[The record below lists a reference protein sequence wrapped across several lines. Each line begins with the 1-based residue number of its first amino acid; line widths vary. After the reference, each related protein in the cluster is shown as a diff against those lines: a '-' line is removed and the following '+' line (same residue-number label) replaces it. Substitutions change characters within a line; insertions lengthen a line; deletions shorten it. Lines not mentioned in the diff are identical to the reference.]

1 MPARTPAPILETI
14 TSAIPKA
21 FEQAQNSSAN
31 HQKNFVALHKLHF
44 EAAAKTETV
53 RGGDGVKLVGERAF
67 EDCFVDMVNRVL
79 VVKKGTGV
87 ADRAVKF
94 VAGYIKFLN
103 AKATEERLKQ
113 EEGEDNDDESTATRF
128 TYRLLK
134 HFLKGFEAKD
144 KNVRYRVVCFVAEV
158 ISHLGEL
165 DEDIYN
171 TLRTALLERVRDKE
185 SFIRVQAVAAL
196 AKICGSED
204 LGELAEDEQ
213 TATEV
218 LEDLL
223 AHDPSADVRRAAL
236 LNIPITVD
244 TLPTVLAR
252 TRDIDTTVRRL
263 VYGNILLAHA
273 EPPDGALP
281 GAAHP
286 RALTIAQRE
295 LIVRNGLGD
304 REPAVRA
311 AAGKLVGAWVDA
323 VGVGTKKGAVLED
336 VLAFLG
342 TFDLRESAVVED
354 ALLGVF
360 VTRVDVFDALE
371 FDEDFWRGLT
381 PEKAFLVRVFVDHC
395 VSTKETTRLEKVLPV
410 VTAHAFRIQ
419 EAYNT
424 LLDVL
429 DGTEG
434 TGDDEAIDEHEFI
447 LAELLRLALNLDYAD
462 EIGRRRLEQ
471 FVRHMISQEALPSG
485 LVTRCLDV
493 LRTLSS
499 SERDLIRIVVEVV
512 HELRDANDDD
522 EVINELINDDDDT
535 TIDGPTTAAPRAP
548 RGSKSHAEMTAVER
562 ERADAMDVRC
572 LDLCIGMLERV
583 NGTFEENSTLE
594 GILGELIVPAVK
606 RKELVLREKGLVCLG
621 LCCLITR
628 RMALN
633 SFQLF
638 LSQVQTAPE
647 VLKLRV
653 LQVVFDVLM
662 VHEGDFLANA
672 SVGGG
677 RVIEFLLQVLGN
689 EESDK
694 VQALIC
700 TGFAKLMLSGMISD
714 ERVLSS
720 LALIYLSPDTA
731 ENQELRQC
739 LSYFFPAFSYSSPTH
754 QRLMQE
760 IFLPVFDQLSKGR
773 RGLDEGQEMVSSAQ
787 VCAMFVDWT
796 DPQKAVSIEALGQTA
811 DQMVHMDMAAAILRG
826 LFSKDIPRDDKK
838 VLCQALAKLYLPA
851 ETADDDKVRTLKLLV
866 DNLRTRRPPREASA
880 LAALAKFDTALSKR
894 FEKQLEDFDEAEYRQ
909 LESLRELFEF
919 LDDIVPLD
927 EDEDEEDEAPS
938 TKKRGARKRRSE
950 SVTTNPTSADEE
962 ARTPPRGKG
971 GKARSKRRRTSQSD
985 EDNEHD
991 EEASPPPSV
1000 VPTRTMPRRAAT
1012 KKVDM
1017 TPIRLEGDDDEDR
1030 ENDVDQNNDDEDEE
1044 STPVPRSKRRAAA
1057 EPVRNGMKSRSG
1069 RQEEEQND
1077 DDDDDDD
1084 DEASEPADSI
1094 LGSETEGEETN
1105 EVDGLLDE

>member
-1 MPARTPAPILETI
+1 MCDNILG
-14 TSAIPKA
+14 KDLK
-21 FEQAQNSSAN
+21 FAQNSAN
-31 HQKNFVALHKLHF
+31 NQKSFVVLHKHRF
-44 EAAAKTETV
+44 KAAAKTQTV
-53 RGGDGVKLVGERAF
+53 RG
-67 EDCFVDMVNRVL
+67 DCFVDTVNRVL
-79 VVKKGTGV
+79 VVKKGTGF
-87 ADRAVKF
+87 ADRAIKF

-103 AKATEERLKQ
+103 TKGRLKQ
-113 EEGEDNDDESTATRF
+113 EEGEDNDDGTTATRF

-134 HFLKGFEAKD
+134 YFLKGFEAKD

-165 DEDIYN
+165 DENIYN

-223 AHDPSADVRRAAL
+223 THDPSADVRCAAL

-244 TLPTVLAR
+244 TLPAVLAR

-263 VYGNILLAHA
+263 VCGNILLAHV

-281 GAAHP
+281 DAAHS

-295 LIVRNGLGD
+295 LIVRNGLAD

-311 AAGKLVGAWVDA
+311 TAGKLVGAWVDA

-354 ALLGVF
+354 ALLSVF

-395 VSTKETTRLEKVLPV
+395 VSTKETTRLEMVLPV
-410 VTAHAFRIQ
+410 

-429 DGTEG
+429 DEAEG
-434 TGDDEAIDEHEFI
+434 TGEDDEAIDEHEFI
-447 LAELLRLALNLDYAD
+447 LAELLRLAFDYAN

-471 FVRHMISQEALPSG
+471 FVRHMLSQEALPSG
-485 LVTRCLDV
+485 LVTRRLDV

-535 TIDGPTTAAPRAP
+535 TIDGPTTVAPRAP
-548 RGSKSHAEMTAVER
+548 RGPKSHAETTAVER

-606 RKELVLREKGLVCLG
+606 RKELVPREKGLVCLG

-731 ENQELRQC
+731 DNQRLRQC

-773 RGLDEGQEMVSSAQ
+773 RGLDEGQEMVSSAR

-796 DPQKAVSIEALGQTA
+796 NPQKAVCI
-811 DQMVHMDMAAAILRG
+811 
-826 LFSKDIPRDDKK
+826 KDIPRDDKK
-838 VLCQALAKLYLPA
+838 VLCQSLAKLYLPP

-866 DNLRTRRPPREASA
+866 DNLRTRRPLREASA
-880 LAALAKFDTALSKR
+880 LAALAKFDNALSKR

-919 LDDIVPLD
+919 LDGIAPLD

-950 SVTTNPTSADEE
+950 SVTTNATSADEE

-971 GKARSKRRRTSQSD
+971 GKARSNTTRRRP
-985 EDNEHD
+985 
-991 EEASPPPSV
+991 PPPSV

-1017 TPIRLEGDDDEDR
+1017 TPIRLEGDDDEDG
-1030 ENDVDQNNDDEDEE
+1030 ENDVDQNNDDEDDE
-1044 STPVPRSKRRAAA
+1044 STPVPRSKRRVAA
-1057 EPVRNGMKSRSG
+1057 R
-1069 RQEEEQND
+1069 EEEDDEQD
-1077 DDDDDDD
+1077 DDDDDG

>member
-31 HQKNFVALHKLHF
+31 HQKTLSPSTSFTLRRLPRQRRFAGAMASNSSGNAHSKI
-44 EAAAKTETV
+44 ASY
-53 RGGDGVKLVGERAF
+53 
-67 EDCFVDMVNRVL
+67 MVNRVL

-103 AKATEERLKQ
+103 AKAAEERLKQ

-144 KNVRYRVVCFVAEV
+144 KNV

-165 DEDIYN
+165 EYVFFLFRRVFISSFVSEDIYN
-171 TLRTALLERVRDKE
+171 TLRTALLER
-185 SFIRVQAVAAL
+185 AVAAL

-204 LGELAEDEQ
+204 LGELAETNKPLQ
-213 TATEV
+213 RCLRTSSPT
-218 LEDLL
+218 
-223 AHDPSADVRRAAL
+223 
-236 LNIPITVD
+236 
-244 TLPTVLAR
+244 TLPHTPTVLAR
-252 TRDIDTTVRRL
+252 TRHRYDSTQI

-304 REPAVRA
+304 REPTR
-311 AAGKLVGAWVDA
+311 G
-323 VGVGTKKGAVLED
+323 
-336 VLAFLG
+336 
-342 TFDLRESAVVED
+342 VED
-354 ALLGVF
+354 ALLSVF

-371 FDEDFWRGLT
+371 FDAPEYCLRNAEDFWRGLT

-395 VSTKETTRLEKVLPV
+395 VTTKETTRLEKVLPV

-429 DGTEG
+429 DGAEG
-434 TGDDEAIDEHEFI
+434 PGGDDEAIDEHEFI
-447 LAELLRLALNLDYAD
+447 LAELLRLALNLDMLMKLAD
-462 EIGRRRLEQ
+462 GGWSNSTYDIAGGSS
-471 FVRHMISQEALPSG
+471 FG

-535 TIDGPTTAAPRAP
+535 TIDGPTTAAPCPTRSQVPRRDDSRGTGAGGCDGRA
-548 RGSKSHAEMTAVER
+548 
-562 ERADAMDVRC
+562 
-572 LDLCIGMLERV
+572 
-583 NGTFEENSTLE
+583 
-594 GILGELIVPAVK
+594 
-606 RKELVLREKGLVCLG
+606 VCLG

-694 VQALIC
+694 VQALMHRIREAHAIGNDFRR
-700 TGFAKLMLSGMISD
+700 TGPFQPSVDIP
-714 ERVLSS
+714 
-720 LALIYLSPDTA
+720 SPDTA

-760 IFLPVFDQLSKGR
+760 TRKKPYASKPLVR
-773 RGLDEGQEMVSSAQ
+773 LQTRWSI
-787 VCAMFVDWT
+787 WT
-796 DPQKAVSIEALGQTA
+796 WPPHPPRALQQGC
-811 DQMVHMDMAAAILRG
+811 
-826 LFSKDIPRDDKK
+826 PRDDKK
-838 VLCQALAKLYLPA
+838 VLCQALAKLYLPP
-851 ETADDDKVRTLKLLV
+851 ETADDDK
-866 DNLRTRRPPREASA
+866 ASA
-880 LAALAKFDTALSKR
+880 LAALSKFDNALSKR
-894 FEKQLEDFDEAEYRQ
+894 FEKQLEDFDELSTASSSPFGSSSSFWTISCR
-909 LESLRELFEF
+909 SKKMRTRRRGAF
-919 LDDIVPLD
+919 D
-927 EDEDEEDEAPS
+927 E
-938 TKKRGARKRRSE
+938 KRGARKRRSE
-950 SVTTNPTSADEE
+950 SVTTDATSADEE

-985 EDNEHD
+985 ED
-991 EEASPPPSV
+991 EETTRRLPQPFRGSH
-1000 VPTRTMPRRAAT
+1000 RTMPRRAAT

-1017 TPIRLEGDDDEDR
+1017 TPIRLEGDDDEDG
-1030 ENDVDQNNDDEDEE
+1030 ENM
-1044 STPVPRSKRRAAA
+1044 STKTTTMRTTSPRPFLVPSVVPLLAI
-1057 EPVRNGMKSRSG
+1057 S
-1069 RQEEEQND
+1069 RQEEEDEQN
-1077 DDDDDDD
+1077 DDDDDD

-1094 LGSETEGEETN
+1094 WVLKRKGRRQMRWMGCWTTRSSATGT
-1105 EVDGLLDE
+1105 

>member
-1 MPARTPAPILETI
+1 MPARTQVPILETI
-14 TSAIPKA
+14 SAAIPKA
-21 FEQAQNSSAN
+21 FDQAQNSSAN
-31 HQKNFVALHKLHF
+31 HQKNFVALYKLHL
-44 EAAAKTETV
+44 EAAAKTESV
-53 RGGDGVKLVGERAF
+53 RGGDALKLVGERAF
-67 EDCFVDMVNRVL
+67 EDCFLDMVNRVL

-103 AKATEERLKQ
+103 AKAAEERTKQ
-113 EEGEDNDDESTATRF
+113 EEGGDDDDESTATRF

-134 HFLKGFEAKD
+134 HFLKGFQAKD

-165 DEDIYN
+165 DEDVYN
-171 TLRTALLERVRDKE
+171 SLRSALMERVRDKE
-185 SFIRVQAVAAL
+185 PFIRVQAVAAL

-236 LNIPITVD
+236 LNIPITVE
-244 TLPTVLAR
+244 TIPSVLAR

-263 VYGNILLAHA
+263 VYGNILLTHA
-273 EPPDGALP
+273 EPPDGAMP

-295 LIVRNGLGD
+295 QIVRNGLGD

-323 VGVGTKKGAVLED
+323 VSVGTKKGAVLED

-342 TFDLRESAVVED
+342 TFDRRESAVVED
-354 ALLGVF
+354 ALLSVF

-371 FDEDFWRGLT
+371 FDEEFWRGLT
-381 PEKAFLVRVFVDHC
+381 PEKAFLIRVFVDHC
-395 VSTKETTRLEKVLPV
+395 VSTKDNTRLEKVLPV
-410 VTAHAFRIQ
+410 VTTHAFRIQ

-429 DGTEG
+429 EG
-434 TGDDEAIDEHEFI
+434 AETGEEDAAVDEHEFI

-499 SERDLIRIVVEVV
+499 SERDLIRVVVEVV

-535 TIDGPTTAAPRAP
+535 AIDGPTTGAPRAP
-548 RGSKSHAEMTAVER
+548 RDAKTHAEMTAGER

-606 RKELVLREKGLVCLG
+606 RKELILREKGLVCLG
-621 LCCLITR
+621 LCCLIAR

-689 EESDK
+689 EDSDK

-700 TGFAKLMLSGMISD
+700 AGFAKLMLSGMISD

-739 LSYFFPAFSYSSPTH
+739 LSYFFPAYSYSSPTH

-760 IFLPVFDQLSKGR
+760 IFLPVLDQLSKAR
-773 RGLDEGQEMVSSAQ
+773 RELDDGQEMVSSAQ

-796 DPQKAVSIEALGQTA
+796 DPQKAICIEALGQTP
-811 DQMVHMDMAAAILRG
+811 DPMVHMDVAAAMLRT
-826 LFSKDIPRDDKK
+826 LFGKDIARDDKK
-838 VLCQALAKLYLPA
+838 VLCQALGKLYLPP

-866 DNLRTRRPPREASA
+866 QNLRTRRPPREASA
-880 LAALAKFDTALSKR
+880 QAALAKFDTALSKR

-927 EDEDEEDEAPS
+927 EDEDEEDEP
-938 TKKRGARKRRSE
+938 KKRGVRKRRSE
-950 SVTTNPTSADEE
+950 SVTTDTTSADEGV
-962 ARTPPRGKG
+962 RTPPRGKG
-971 GKARSKRRRTSQSD
+971 GKARSKYGFPRFYG
-985 EDNEHD
+985 EDMLSYFFFTDDVGRHNRMKMM
-991 EEASPPPSV
+991 
-1000 VPTRTMPRRAAT
+1000 RTMKECHHLRPWFFAVGLRR
-1012 KKVDM
+1012 
-1017 TPIRLEGDDDEDR
+1017 
-1030 ENDVDQNNDDEDEE
+1030 
-1044 STPVPRSKRRAAA
+1044 
-1057 EPVRNGMKSRSG
+1057 
-1069 RQEEEQND
+1069 
-1077 DDDDDDD
+1077 
-1084 DEASEPADSI
+1084 SI
-1094 LGSETEGEETN
+1094 
-1105 EVDGLLDE
+1105 

>member
-21 FEQAQNSSAN
+21 LEQAQNSSAN
-31 HQKNFVALHKLHF
+31 HQKNFVALYKLHL

-67 EDCFVDMVNRVL
+67 EDCFIDMVNRVL

-103 AKATEERLKQ
+103 AKERLKQ
-113 EEGEDNDDESTATRF
+113 EEGGDNDDETTATRF

-171 TLRTALLERVRDKE
+171 TLRTALLGRVRDKE

-236 LNIPITVD
+236 LNIPITVE

-273 EPPDGALP
+273 ELPDGAMP

-295 LIVRNGLGD
+295 LI
-304 REPAVRA
+304 AVRA

-323 VGVGTKKGAVLED
+323 VSVGTKKGAVLED

-354 ALLGVF
+354 ALLSVF

-429 DGTEG
+429 EG
-434 TGDDEAIDEHEFI
+434 AEETGGDDEAVDEHEFV

-499 SERDLIRIVVEVV
+499 SERDLIRVVVEVV

-522 EVINELINDDDDT
+522 EVI
-535 TIDGPTTAAPRAP
+535 
-548 RGSKSHAEMTAVER
+548 SHAEMTAVER

-583 NGTFEENSTLE
+583 NGVGRHLLPTTFEENSTLE

-606 RKELVLREKGLVCLG
+606 RKELILREKGLVCLG
-621 LCCLITR
+621 LCCLIAR

-739 LSYFFPAFSYSSPTH
+739 LSYFFPAYGYSSPTH

-773 RGLDEGQEMVSSAQ
+773 RELDEGQEMVSSAQ

-796 DPQKAVSIEALGQTA
+796 DPQKAVCIEALGQTA
-811 DQMVHMDMAAAILRG
+811 DQMIHMDMAAAILRT
-826 LFSKDIPRDDKK
+826 LFSKDILRDDKK
-838 VLCQALAKLYLPA
+838 VLCQALGKLYLPP
-851 ETADDDKVRTLKLLV
+851 ETGDDDKVRTLKLLV
-866 DNLRTRRPPREASA
+866 ENLRTRRPPREASA
-880 LAALAKFDTALSKR
+880 LAALVKFDNALSKR

-950 SVTTNPTSADEE
+950 SVTTDATSADEG

-971 GKARSKRRRTSQSD
+971 GKARSKYGPTRYRVRRNIRRRTSQSD
-985 EDNEHD
+985 EDDGDD
-991 EEASPPPSV
+991 EEASPPPTV

-1017 TPIRLEGDDDEDR
+1017 TPIRLEGDDDEDER
-1030 ENDVDQNNDDEDEE
+1030 NDDDENNEDDEDDE
-1044 STPVPRSKRRAAA
+1044 STPVPRSKRRAVA
-1057 EPVRNGMKSRSG
+1057 EPLKNGIKSRSH
-1069 RQEEEQND
+1069 RQEDEKD